1 MKIWVLS
8 DLHLEVADLAEPL
21 GPPDADVCV
30 MAGDL
35 CRGIDNGVRWLARNI
50 APAMPCIY
58 VAGNHEFYKGS
69 IKEGLEAGRAA
80 AKETPGVHF
89 LENDAVTLG
98 DVRFLGA
105 TLWTDFR
112 IDGAPEAAMDHAR
125 RRMNDYRQI
134 AWQKNPWQRFL
145 PFHSY
150 RLHQDSRAF
159 LAREMASSPLPTVVV
174 THHLPHPRSVP
185 ERFDGDP
192 TNAAYAS
199 DLSTIIDEGRPAVWV
214 HGHTHDSCDY
224 IQGPS
229 RIIANPRGYANENV
243 AFDPGL
249 VAQISPS
256 LP

>member
-8 DLHLEVADLAEPL
+8 DLHLEVANLAEPL
-21 GPPDADVCV
+21 EPPDADVCV

-80 AKETPGVHF
+80 AREASGVYF

-98 DVRFLGA
+98 GVQFLGA

-112 IDGAPEAAMDHAR
+112 LNNAPESDMEHAR

-145 PFHSY
+145 PLHSY
-150 RLHQDSRAF
+150 RLHQYSKAF
-159 LAREMASSPLPTVVV
+159 LAREMASSPLPKVVV
-174 THHLPHPRSVP
+174 THHLPHRRSVP
-185 ERFDGDP
+185 GRFDGDP

-199 DLSTIIDEGRPAVWV
+199 DLSSTIGDGAPALWI

-224 IQGPS
+224 
-229 RIIANPRGYANENV
+229 RIGSTQIVSNPKGYADENH
-243 AFDPGL
+243 AFGRKFVVRIGP
-249 VAQISPS
+249 
-256 LP
+256 